1 MMRERLFRAAY
12 LVIVIFALNA
22 CCISECRNKEYG
34 LLESAVT
41 FSSDKVYGEY
51 GENIPNDFDSVKF
64 MALVEGKIPEDYYE
78 ALKGRSLEVIPKKS
92 YYLLKVYDKGVLI
105 LFDYSCTSALDG
117 PVLTNPGKYDATHLE
132 IYDKCT
138 K

>member
-1 MMRERLFRAAY
+1 MMRKRLFRAAF

-22 CCISECRNKEYG
+22 CCISECHKKEYG

-51 GENIPNDFDSVKF
+51 GENIPDDFDGVKF
-64 MALVEGKIPEDYYE
+64 LALVKDKIPEDYYE
-78 ALKGRSLEVIPKKS
+78 SLKGYSLEVISRES

-105 LFDYSCTSALDG
+105 LFDYSCTQALDG
-117 PVLTNPGKYDATHLE
+117 PVFANPGIYDVTHIE
-132 IYDKCT
+132 IYDKCR